1 MQMDFYLSLK
11 IGACLVLSASL
22 KIKGYAL
29 GSLQIDC
36 EMPQG
41 IQNTRAPNSRPVMGD
56 L

>member
-11 IGACLVLSASL
+11 IGTCLVLSASL

-36 EMPQG
+36 EMPHR
-41 IQNTRAPNSRPVMGD
+41 ITE